1 MEIHD
6 TKTAIYCYEK
16 ERQKE
21 TERQTEME
29 KKEEKKNREEKM
41 CLRKGYVV
49 LLSWGKETEAILC
62 LDLLGVTGL
71 HVVT

>member
-1 MEIHD
+1 
-6 TKTAIYCYEK
+6 
-16 ERQKE
+16 
-21 TERQTEME
+21 ME